1 MLKTYRGSCHCRAVR
16 FEADIDFEI
25 GTGRCNCSICAKK
38 RGWEAIIQPDQF
50 RLLSGKDALRDYQF
64 GTLVA
69 HHPFCA
75 TCGISCYG
83 EGFVEEIGG
92 AYVAISISC
101 LDGVPDEELAA
112 VPVRYL
118 DGRHNNW
125 WNEPEVTSHL

>member
-1 MLKTYRGSCHCRAVR
+1 MFDLRQEEGLGGGS
-16 FEADIDFEI
+16 
-25 GTGRCNCSICAKK
+25 SS
-38 RGWEAIIQPDQF
+38 PDQF